1 MEFILGI
8 QLKIYREKSGLSQS
22 QLAAKLNISQQAV
35 SKWENG
41 KTFPDIQNLIL
52 LSNIF
57 QITLDELVMVSK
69 I

>member
-22 QLAAKLNISQQAV
+22 QLAAKLNISRQAV